1 LFLPTREHA
10 ASGFTFKV
18 YKIRAQCVMG
28 ASIRGLKAGS
38 RQPMLFNS
46 WQFLAFFLVVFAV
59 DSAVRSEVRAR
70 RWFLLAASYYFY
82 AQWNWQ
88 YLGLIVFTTVLD
100 FYVGQRIRASG
111 YPGRW
116 LALSL
121 SLNLG
126 VLAGFKYADFVIN
139 SANAGISWIDPTWQ
153 WTTLDLILPIGISFY
168 TFQSISYTVDLYR
181 GELEPRRNL
190 VDYALF
196 LGFFP
201 HLVAGPIVRAS
212 EFFRELDL
220 ERRCS
225 SREGQLAIALIVL
238 GLVKKMVG
246 ADSLSQFVDP
256 TFAAPALASPV
267 EAWLAMYA
275 YAFQIYF
282 DFSGYTDVAI
292 GLAALF
298 GIRFPQNF
306 DHPYLSTSFQE
317 FWRRWHMTLSRWLR
331 DYLYISLGGS
341 RFGPGRTSANLLMT
355 MLLGGLWHGASWNFV
370 LWGAVHGGYLVAE
383 RGAMR
388 LFPAFYASKLRGV
401 VFLRWLIVIN
411 AVCFAWLLFR
421 TADLHQFFAMLQR
434 MAQIF
439 TQGPMLA
446 PQSRNMALLLIL
458 LMLVHWRFGQRPLQ
472 DRLADARPIPYA
484 LIIGAA
490 LVALITLSPSTV
502 IPFIYFQ
509 F

>member
-1 LFLPTREHA
+1 
-10 ASGFTFKV
+10 
-18 YKIRAQCVMG
+18 
-28 ASIRGLKAGS
+28 
-38 RQPMLFNS
+38 MLFNS
-46 WQFLAFFLVVFAV
+46 WHFLAFILIVLTV

-88 YLGLIVFTTVLD
+88 YLGLIAFTTVLD

-111 YPGRW
+111 FPGRW

-121 SLNLG
+121 TLNLG
-126 VLAGFKYADFVIN
+126 VLACFKYADFVIN
-139 SANAGISWIDPTWQ
+139 SVNAGIAWVEPSWHWS
-153 WTTLDLILPIGISFY
+153 TLDLILPIGISFY

-256 TFAAPALASPV
+256 VFAAPALATPMD
-267 EAWLAMYA
+267 AWLAMYA

-292 GLAALF
+292 GIAALM

-306 DHPYLSTSFQE
+306 NHPYLSTSFQE

-341 RFGPGRTSANLLMT
+341 RYGPSRTSANLMLT

-370 LWGAVHGGYLVAE
+370 FWGAAHGTYLVAE

-388 LFPAFYASKLRGV
+388 LFPAFYASRARSVLI
-401 VFLRWLIVIN
+401 LRWLIVLN
-411 AVCFAWLLFR
+411 AVCLAWLLFR
-421 TADLHQFFAMLQR
+421 TANLEQFWAMLVR
-434 MAQIF
+434 MGEIF
-439 TQGPMLA
+439 TIGPLRT
-446 PQSRNMALLLIL
+446 SESKNLALLLLL
-458 LMLVHWRFGQRPLQ
+458 LMLFHWKFGKRSLQ
-472 DRLADARPIPYA
+472 ERLGEASPTTYA
-484 LIIGAA
+484 LGIGAA
-490 LVALITLSPSTV
+490 LLALITLSPSTV